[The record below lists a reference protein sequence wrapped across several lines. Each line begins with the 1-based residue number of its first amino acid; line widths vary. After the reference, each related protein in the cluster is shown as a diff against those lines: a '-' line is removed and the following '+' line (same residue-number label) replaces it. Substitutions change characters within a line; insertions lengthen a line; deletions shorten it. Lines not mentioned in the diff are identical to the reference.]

1 MNQGAMYIAGRPGGR
16 GRGGG
21 RRSGRARAA
30 FPGGAR
36 VSAVYMDHTYHTS
49 NAKANNRAKQ
59 QALPPPG
66 AATATAAAAAA
77 AAACRRPVPTSG
89 TAPGDA
95 PGPNGAGGLPVS
107 VSLKGLVLWPLLT
120 VHGRALHLLLSGLVG
135 EQE

>member
-59 QALPPPG
+59 QALPPPAQQQQQQQQQQPQQPAEDRRRQAG
-66 AATATAAAAAA
+66 QLLEALQDQMAPAAF
-77 AAACRRPVPTSG
+77 
-89 TAPGDA
+89 
-95 PGPNGAGGLPVS
+95 
-107 VSLKGLVLWPLLT
+107 
-120 VHGRALHLLLSGLVG
+120 
-135 EQE
+135 Q